1 MTLLD
6 LTTST
11 NDDARRAADEGAP
24 HGATIIADAQ
34 SAGRGRGAHRW
45 HSPAGENLYLSTV
58 LRLQISPEA
67 LAPLALAIGVAVA
80 RASDELLGAS
90 KTLVKWPN
98 DVYLDERKLAGVLVE
113 ATSRGRSGPVVVAGI
128 GMNVNTMQFPKDF
141 AVPATSIAMALGRPV
156 ERERVAAVLLH
167 HLGDVVDGYASTGL
181 GSILS
186 ELRDRDFLA
195 GRRVRLGELVGVA
208 ERIEDDGRLSVVDDA
223 GQRHSVLS
231 GDVVWWGV
239 S

>member
-1 MTLLD
+1 MTLLE

-67 LAPLALAIGVAVA
+67 LAPLALAVGVAVA
-80 RASDELLGAS
+80 RASDELLGAT
-90 KTLVKWPN
+90 KTQVKWPN

-113 ATSRGRSGPVVVAGI
+113 ATSRGGTEPLVVAGI
-128 GMNVNTMQFPKDF
+128 GMNVNTKQFPDDF

-167 HLGDVVDGYASTGL
+167 HLGDVVDGYPSAGL

-186 ELRDRDFLA
+186 GLRDRDFLA
-195 GRRVRLGELVGVA
+195 GRRVRIGELVGVA

-231 GDVVWWGV
+231 GDVVWRRV